1 VVVLWQLTRLSIPH
15 EQNKINGILKQR
27 WIDMPEDEKQ
37 VWREWA
43 EWDKKRFTHEMAIF
57 ENGPPK
63 ETEQTPDE
71 IEDNTV
77 QVHIPKK
84 KRKSSATQESAIPK
98 KRKE

>member
-1 VVVLWQLTRLSIPH
+1 MFGNLLRLTIPP

-43 EWDKKRFTHEMAIF
+43 EWDKKRFAHEMAIF
-57 ENGPPK
+57 ENGNGPPK
-63 ETEQTPDE
+63 ETEQTSDE
-71 IEDNTV
+71 IEHNAV

-84 KRKSSATQESAIPK
+84 KRKSSAAQESTIPK
-98 KRKE
+98 KRRE